1 MQTDNN
7 YFTFLGNTY
16 QGDFQQAF
24 TIYQHSKLYN
34 TFSDYL
40 KDNYQTI
47 NDHKVLI
54 SQIERDFISA
64 RLKENNFNITKTA
77 KQINLSRVQLCNKI
91 INLAIEI
98 PNRKLNFI
106 QYKPI
111 KK

>member
-1 MQTDNN
+1 MQTNNN

-16 QGDFQQAF
+16 AGNFEDAF

-40 KDNYQTI
+40 KDNYQAITEHKTLI
-47 NDHKVLI
+47 N
-54 SQIERDFISA
+54 QIEKDFISV

-91 INLAIEI
+91 INLKIEI